1 MTIVHLV
8 AGYDRRT
15 DRLVVEHAIPD
26 AILDETRILADIPD
40 TDRGGSGPYPLS
52 ATAARTVATK
62 LPALLDVDAYDWFLE
77 PAADG

>member
-1 MTIVHLV
+1 M
-8 AGYDRRT
+8 AGYDKRT

-26 AILDETRILADIPD
+26 AVLDEIRILAEIPD
-40 TDRGGSGPYPLS
+40 TDRGALGSYPLS
-52 ATAARTVATK
+52 ATAARTVAAK